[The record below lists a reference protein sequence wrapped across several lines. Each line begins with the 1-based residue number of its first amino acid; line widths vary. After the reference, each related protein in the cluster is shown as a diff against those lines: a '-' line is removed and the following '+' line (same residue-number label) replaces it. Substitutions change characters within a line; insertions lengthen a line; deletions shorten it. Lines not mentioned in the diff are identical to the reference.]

1 MEIGQPIK
9 IISACKSKNK
19 EENNNASKTQEIHIA
34 LEKHQQIID
43 DLRLF
48 YHCIEMIY
56 QNIKSLL
63 GSESIKVYKF
73 ITKNRQKF
81 IFNLAM
87 KIIDRNQPNK

>member
-1 MEIGQPIK
+1 
-9 IISACKSKNK
+9 
-19 EENNNASKTQEIHIA
+19 
-34 LEKHQQIID
+34 
-43 DLRLF
+43 
-48 YHCIEMIY
+48 MIY